1 MERIRVLLGDMP
13 RMLRELLGSAIGEA
27 EDMSVVGAV
36 DDATQLAESVRATDA
51 DVLVVGARDD
61 AGALE
66 RILYERP
73 RLILLAIGANG
84 RSTALHELRPHQI
97 ALGDVS
103 PGQLVEA
110 IRVSARAKA
119 R

>member
-1 MERIRVLLGDMP
+1 
-13 RMLRELLGSAIGEA
+13 MLREMLESAVGEA
-27 EDMSVVGAV
+27 EDMSVVGTV
-36 DDATQLAESVRATDA
+36 DDATQLAASVARTDA
-51 DVLVVGARDD
+51 DVLVVGVGDD
-61 AGALE
+61 GAALE
-66 RILYERP
+66 RILYDRP
-73 RLILLAIGANG
+73 RLILLAIGGNG
-84 RSTALHELRPHQI
+84 RSTDLHELRPHQV